1 MTGTDT
7 DQSAKSRGCFQC
19 TKRRIVCD
27 RAEPTCQK
35 CLKKGIECSGLGRFR
50 FGNGVATRG
59 KLKGSPIPVLN
70 VDPVSIHKQCVSIVS
85 QIRWS
90 HERKKRVSKSRA
102 SKPVSNA
109 PVNGQHDAVGRF
121 SPMSLENRLL
131 PRSEPVVALPT
142 TSTSTT
148 IGIDKTNFAQ
158 DSATVVS
165 PEEDVENDNADKTV
179 ILTRRMDQA
188 VQPWIAPL
196 SSQIRGLFHYFANN
210 IAPVMVL
217 LDISN
222 GYRDFILPMAC
233 QDEVLQRAVA
243 VVAAQHVGL
252 RQPALLA
259 AAEADRSVIIS
270 RLLRASN
277 LGSPDQVF
285 NPATWA
291 TLLVLLVGETVTG
304 SPEYKF
310 LLQTLFTMAKNVKS
324 SGHPQLHEFLLRQTD
339 MFSFLGG
346 SLLNKDEGLKTLSH
360 PVDSGVWLPS
370 SVRAD
375 AQHNRTL
382 WLARRSFTIGAQ
394 IYLMRMTS
402 NESSWHL
409 REELRR
415 LIAQA
420 HPTDPGAHGFVW
432 PCFIAAADSTEP
444 EHRAFFT
451 YYMGAIH
458 SNTLFANIT
467 KAIDA
472 LPAIWK
478 STSKKW
484 TETLPDVSRILIM

>member
-7 DQSAKSRGCFQC
+7 DKSTKTRGCFQC

-59 KLKGSPIPVLN
+59 KLKGSSIPVLN
-70 VDPVSIHKQCVSIVS
+70 VDPVSVYKQSVPIVS

-90 HERKKRVSKSRA
+90 HERKKRVRKSHA

-109 PVNGQHDAVGRF
+109 PVGAPGDTVERASV
-121 SPMSLENRLL
+121 MSLENCLL
-131 PRSEPVVALPT
+131 PRSTPTDAIHT

-148 IGIDKTNFAQ
+148 IARHKTNIAQ
-158 DSATVVS
+158 DSATAVL
-165 PEEDVENDNADKTV
+165 PGEDVENVGADKV
-179 ILTRRMDQA
+179 AILTRRTDQSI
-188 VQPWIAPL
+188 QPWIAPL

-233 QDEVLQRAVA
+233 QDEVLQRAVT

-252 RQPALLA
+252 RQPALQA

-277 LGSPDQVF
+277 VASPDQVF
-285 NPATWA
+285 SPVTWA

-310 LLQTLFTMAKNVKS
+310 LLHTLFTMAKNVKS
-324 SGHPQLHEFLLRQTD
+324 LGHPQLHEFLLQQTD
-339 MFSFLGG
+339 MFSFLGR

-370 SVRAD
+370 SVLAD

-394 IYLMRMTS
+394 IYVMRMTS
-402 NESSWHL
+402 DESSWHL

-451 YYMGAIH
+451 YYMRAIH

-472 LPAIWK
+472 LPTIWE

-484 TETLPDVSRILIM
+484 TEILPDTSRILIM

>member
-7 DQSAKSRGCFQC
+7 DKTTKPRGCFQC
-19 TKRRIVCD
+19 TQRRIVCD
-27 RAEPTCQK
+27 RAEPSCQK

-70 VDPVSIHKQCVSIVS
+70 VDPVSVYKQSVPIVS

-90 HERKKRVSKSRA
+90 HERKKRVRKSHASKS
-102 SKPVSNA
+102 VSNA
-109 PVNGQHDAVGRF
+109 PVGAQGDTVEWV
-121 SPMSLENRLL
+121 SVMSLENCLL
-131 PRSEPVVALPT
+131 PRSTPADAITT
-142 TSTSTT
+142 TSTSTA
-148 IGIDKTNFAQ
+148 IAIQKTKLAQ
-158 DSATVVS
+158 DSATAVS
-165 PEEDVENDNADKTV
+165 PGEDVENVRADKV
-179 ILTRRMDQA
+179 LLLTRRTDQPI
-188 VQPWIAPL
+188 QPWIAPL
-196 SSQIRGLFHYFANN
+196 SSEIRGLFHYFANN

-243 VVAAQHVGL
+243 VVAAQHVSL
-252 RQPALLA
+252 RQPALQA

-277 LGSPDQVF
+277 VGSPDQVF

-304 SPEYKF
+304 SPEYKL

-324 SGHPQLHEFLLRQTD
+324 LGHTHLHEFLLQQTD
-339 MFSFLGG
+339 MFSFLGR
-346 SLLNKDEGLKTLSH
+346 SLLSKDEGLRTLSH

-370 SVRAD
+370 SVRTD

-402 NESSWHL
+402 DESSWHL

-420 HPTDPGAHGFVW
+420 QPTDPGAHGFVW
-432 PCFIAAADSTEP
+432 PCFIAAVDSTEP

-451 YYMGAIH
+451 YYMRAIH

-472 LPAIWK
+472 LPAIWE

-484 TETLPDVSRILIM
+484 TETLSDVSRILIM